1 MSSSKNAKMIKQITN
16 PPRREKKMSLKDL
29 FIKTSKK
36 VKRISKKMKMRK
48 SRRKR
53 SQPMYKK

>member
-1 MSSSKNAKMIKQITN
+1 MSSSANAKMIKQITN
-16 PPRREKKMSLKDL
+16 PSRREKKMTLKDL

-36 VKRISKKMKMRK
+36 VKRITKKIKMQK

>member
-1 MSSSKNAKMIKQITN
+1 MSSSANAKMIKQITN
-16 PPRREKKMSLKDL
+16 PPRREKKMTLKDL

-36 VKRISKKMKMRK
+36 VKRITKKIKMQK